1 MTPTMK
7 LRVLAGAA
15 DRKSQC
21 PRCVFGKESLGEADH
36 SVYLASDLTNHTIF
50 DPSQYDEVGEVRCG
64 TIRDCRWVTGALDRR
79 AVTGVIIP
87 TALVYEVEPRGGY
100 GDLDD

>member
-15 DRKSQC
+15 DRKAQC
-21 PRCVFGKESLGEADH
+21 TRCVFGKGSPNGADH

-50 DPSQYDEVGEVRCG
+50 DPSPCDETGEVRCG

-87 TALVYEVEPRGGY
+87 TALVYEVEPHGGY